1 MSKNQS
7 AGQKAKTKTKEDTPK
22 TPLKKQVKNIFKRIP
37 SNMKEEFIEA
47 LMEAKDVK
55 IERIVSKGH
64 SSPPGHWFN
73 QDRDE
78 YVILLKGSAGI
89 LFEGKDDVT
98 IMGRGDYLNIPANVK
113 HRVEWTDT
121 KEETVWLA
129 VYY

>member
-1 MSKNQS
+1 MSKKES
-7 AGQKAKTKTKEDTPK
+7 AEQKSKTKEETPK
-22 TPLKKQVKNIFKRIP
+22 TPVKKQVKNIFKRIP

-64 SSPPGHWFN
+64 ASPPGHWYN

-89 LFEGKDDVT
+89 LFEGKDDE
-98 IMGRGDYLNIPANVK
+98 IILGRGDYLNIPAHVK
-113 HRVEWTDT
+113 HRVAWTDT